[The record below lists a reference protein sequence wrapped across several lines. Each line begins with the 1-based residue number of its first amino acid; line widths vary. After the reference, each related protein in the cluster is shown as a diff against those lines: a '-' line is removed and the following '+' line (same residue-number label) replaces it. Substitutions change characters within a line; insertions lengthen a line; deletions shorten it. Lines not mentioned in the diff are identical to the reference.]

1 MKSRLLCPL
10 LTSALRSARLT
21 TRSAPISR
29 QQRRSPGVSSTA
41 FTARLPDIPPWP
53 LMVMDFVVGSPLVRP
68 QQPLIRFLFVRP
80 QLRSTLPPDPASRRR
95 PCASLPFT
103 TIRLV
108 EDFHLLTV
116 EHAQHTTAPAV
127 TAGKRKEDV
136 SRIQHASNETLRTWL
151 SAKCNTKN
159 GPDWIVKIRAGC
171 RKSSA

>member
-41 FTARLPDIPPWP
+41 FAARLPDIPPWP
-53 LMVMDFVVGSPLVRP
+53 LMAMDFVVGSPLVRP
-68 QQPLIRFLFVRP
+68 QQPLIRFLFVKP
-80 QLRSTLPPDPASRRR
+80 QLRSALPPDPASRRR

-116 EHAQHTTAPAV
+116 EHAQHTTARPKG
-127 TAGKRKEDV
+127 GKRQPPSTGGEPG
-136 SRIQHASNETLRTWL
+136 SIHL
-151 SAKCNTKN
+151 SILGRWWKN
-159 GPDWIVKIRAGC
+159 GCGLIQ
-171 RKSSA
+171 SSPPR